1 MGLNAIGNEIP
12 HLILKMGPFFDL
24 IPPTSNKTLLDVNA
38 LGWAVGGGKLC
49 VEIILTHR
57 LAHILSLLL
66 VIVLQDK

>member
-38 LGWAVGGGKLC
+38 LGWAVGGGKC
-49 VEIILTHR
+49 VLR
-57 LAHILSLLL
+57 
-66 VIVLQDK
+66 